1 MPQDIIRLTG
11 SHALV
16 IPNLPEKENLA
27 PLSKKAEMEAK
38 EIASFGLF
46 DTATPNFS
54 NYYPGVTKE
63 DLNPEADKASFIFPV
78 FRALSEVIVHR
89 KYNPIDFGENKALRN
104 SLGMLK
110 AQSVYA
116 NHEMSVGNEL
126 GSVLDESW
134 QNSYK
139 TESGITVPAGINTR
153 FKLDGKSNPK
163 IARGILMEPPSI
175 HSTSVTVE
183 FKWEPSHPSME
194 ANEFVNKIGTFGSD
208 GKLVRRVVN
217 EVTKYHE
224 ISLVAHGADPF
235 AQLLKDAKNINNPE
249 YADKVYN
256 SLKAESKRRVYSF
269 SYKENLTS
277 LEELEPEHEDITK
290 NQIKTM
296 EHLLKLAATLGIDT
310 TGKDEAQL
318 AAAISSTLSVKLSEN
333 VTVSQQ
339 LADAKAKLATA
350 TDELTA
356 LKASNPELTKLAD
369 IGKAALTTK
378 REAVKAQLALLK
390 DNNVDATLLA
400 VVENADLTALTALE
414 KDYATQ
420 LDAKAPLH
428 CEECSSTKVSRR
440 TSTAEEGA
448 EGSAQNQ
455 NAKPKTVIEAAKEIA
470 SLKAPKSIFS

>member
-1 MPQDIIRLTG
+1 MPKDIIRLTG

-16 IPNLPEKENLA
+16 ISNLPEKEALA

-38 EIASFGLF
+38 EISSFGLF

-78 FRALSEVIVHR
+78 YRALSEVIVHK
-89 KYNPIDFGENKALRN
+89 KYNPIDFAMNNALKS

-116 NHEMSVGNEL
+116 NHEMAVGNEL

-134 QNSYK
+134 QASYK

-194 ANEFVNKIGTFGSD
+194 KEEFMSKIGTYGAD
-208 GKLVRRVVN
+208 KQLVRRVVT
-217 EVTKYHE
+217 EVNKYHE

-235 AQLLKDAKNINNPE
+235 AQIIKDANINNPE

-256 SLKAESKRRVYSF
+256 SLKEESKRRVYFF
-269 SYKENLTS
+269 SYKDNLTS
-277 LEELEPEHEDITK
+277 LTEETPKEVEQPEHK
-290 NQIKTM
+290 NQKNSM
-296 EHLLKLAATLGIDT
+296 QHLLKLALLLGIMT
-310 TGKDEAQL
+310 EGKD
-318 AAAISSTLSVKLSEN
+318 
-333 VTVSQQ
+333 
-339 LADAKAKLATA
+339 
-350 TDELTA
+350 
-356 LKASNPELTKLAD
+356 
-369 IGKAALTTK
+369 
-378 REAVKAQLALLK
+378 
-390 DNNVDATLLA
+390 
-400 VVENADLTALTALE
+400 
-414 KDYATQ
+414 
-420 LDAKAPLH
+420 
-428 CEECSSTKVSRR
+428 
-440 TSTAEEGA
+440 
-448 EGSAQNQ
+448 
-455 NAKPKTVIEAAKEIA
+455 
-470 SLKAPKSIFS
+470 